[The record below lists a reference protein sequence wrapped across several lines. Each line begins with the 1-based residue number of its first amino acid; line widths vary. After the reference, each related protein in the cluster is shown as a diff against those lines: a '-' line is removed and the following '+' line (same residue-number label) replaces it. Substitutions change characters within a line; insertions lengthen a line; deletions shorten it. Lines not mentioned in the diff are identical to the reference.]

1 MGAKSAYCGLYSR
14 PDGTYL
20 YLVPETE
27 GGKILK
33 FEDVDEYLS
42 HMKIN
47 YDKVEV
53 NSKITSLNERV
64 DIKVSNDPLKFPED
78 EYMTVKLA
86 DNKLICSAKFYP
98 PADGG
103 NYMTDNDIVQRLQQ
117 YGVRFGYD
125 MDEIKRHIA
134 EKDYCIDL
142 ALAKAKLPR
151 EGKNAEITYYF
162 NTDINQKPRTNED
175 GSVDFHN
182 LDNINHIHRGDKL
195 ATLTPADPGDDGTD
209 VCGGTLKPL
218 KVIKKV
224 LKYGNKIQ
232 ANNDQ
237 TEIYSEVDG
246 HVMLVDGRVF
256 VSDNFEVATDVGPST
271 GDVDYQ
277 GSVTIKG
284 NVVSGYTVKAH
295 GDVIVEGVVEGAN
308 IIADGQIILK
318 RGIQGA
324 NKGMLQA
331 GSNIV
336 AKFIE
341 NAEVR
346 SGGYVQTEAIM
357 HSKVFARTDINVG
370 GKKGFIT
377 GGEVHSGTCISAK
390 LAGNDMETRTLLE
403 VGIDPN
409 VMAEYRELEKNIPAW
424 EEDFKKLTTILTV
437 YAKKIKS
444 GEKLDPKVI
453 LSVKQSMVQ
462 QEELK
467 NKIEEG
473 REKYM
478 AMTEEMEGQTNGCIK
493 ISDTI
498 FPGCRVI
505 ISNVSTYIKTPTQH
519 GRLVR
524 DGADIRV
531 VAL

>member
-1 MGAKSAYCGLYSR
+1 MAVKSAYCGLFSK

-27 GGKILK
+27 GGKVLK
-33 FEDVDEYLS
+33 FEDVDEYLN
-42 HMKIN
+42 HMKVN

-53 NSKITSLNERV
+53 NKLINELKERV
-64 DIKVSNDPLKFPED
+64 EYRVAPEPLKYPED

-86 DNKLICSAKFYP
+86 PDKLSVSAKFFP

-103 NYMTDNDIVQRLQQ
+103 NYLTSEDIVQKLQQ
-117 YGVRFGYD
+117 YSVRFGYD
-125 MDEIKRHIA
+125 MPEISRHIA
-134 EKDYCIDL
+134 EKDYCIPL
-142 ALAKAKLPR
+142 VLAKAKMPR
-151 EGKNAEITYYF
+151 EGKHAEIIYNF
-162 NTDINQKPRTNED
+162 NTDINRKPRTNED

-182 LDNINHIHRGDKL
+182 LDNISHIHKGDKL
-195 ATLTPADPGDDGTD
+195 ATLIPADDGENGTD
-209 VCGGTLKPL
+209 VCGGIIKPQ
-218 KVIKKV
+218 KVIHKV
-224 LKYGNKIQ
+224 LKFGNKIQ
-232 ANNDQ
+232 ANNDS

-256 VSDNFEVATDVGPST
+256 VSDNYEVPADVGPST
-271 GDVDYQ
+271 GDVEYD
-277 GSVTIKG
+277 GSVTVKG
-284 NVVSGYTVKAH
+284 NVVTGFTVKAH
-295 GDVIVEGVVEGAN
+295 GDVVVDGVVEGAN

-318 RGIQGA
+318 RGIQGGG
-324 NKGMLQA
+324 KGILQA
-331 GSNIV
+331 GSNVV

-341 NAEVR
+341 NAEVH

-357 HSKVFARTDINVG
+357 HSKVFARGEITVG

-377 GGEVHSGTCISAK
+377 GGEVHAGGSITAK

-403 VGIDPN
+403 VGSDPEM
-409 VMAEYRELEKNIPAW
+409 MAEYRALEQNIPAW
-424 EEDFKKLTTILTV
+424 EEEVKKITTILAV
-437 YAKKIKS
+437 FAKKIKA

-453 LSVKQSMVQ
+453 QSVKQSMVHQ
-462 QEELK
+462 QELQK
-467 NKIEEG
+467 QIEEG

-478 AMTEEMEGQTNGCIK
+478 AMTEEMEGRANGCIR